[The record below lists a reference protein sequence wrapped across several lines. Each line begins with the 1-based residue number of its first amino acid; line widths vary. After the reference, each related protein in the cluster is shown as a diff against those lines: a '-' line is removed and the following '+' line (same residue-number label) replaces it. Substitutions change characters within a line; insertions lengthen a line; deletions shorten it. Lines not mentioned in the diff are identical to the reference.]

1 MNMFPKIKVIG
12 EEELPQ
18 PESMEFIKEMDLE
31 ILKLQCPEEL
41 CSIKE
46 EDLVVWVSCDKHIK

>member
-1 MNMFPKIKVIG
+1 MKVIG

-18 PESMEFIKEMDLE
+18 PESMEFIKEMDSVV
-31 ILKLQCPEEL
+31 LKMKCPEEL

-46 EDLVVWVSCDKHIK
+46 EDLVVWVSCLIIA